1 MGAVRAR
8 ALDADLAALL
18 WLLVDGD
25 LPLVVAGGTSDQ
37 RATLLAAL
45 GGLPGARNDAPDHIA
60 PNGVW
65 GSVLRGRIASLR
77 PGDRFRA
84 TAEVGSLRELLELL
98 DGPAIGLTD
107 DEIRTLSVILVLDA
121 EGRVAAAHL
130 LRPVERD
137 GAGHLQRR
145 PPAVLAARDSHDG
158 ELEHFTWAV
167 TSELADRVDRSQPD
181 FEARQAGRA
190 RLIDHLASNP
200 ASTGDRAALEA
211 HLSAEPP
218 RQPAPERPPA
228 RPPWPPPDDHRPH

>member
-1 MGAVRAR
+1 VGAVRAR

-65 GSVLRGRIASLR
+65 GSVLRGRIASLK

-107 DEIRTLSVILVLDA
+107 DEIRTC
-121 EGRVAAAHL
+121 
-130 LRPVERD
+130 
-137 GAGHLQRR
+137 
-145 PPAVLAARDSHDG
+145 
-158 ELEHFTWAV
+158 
-167 TSELADRVDRSQPD
+167 
-181 FEARQAGRA
+181 
-190 RLIDHLASNP
+190 
-200 ASTGDRAALEA
+200 STPRAASLPRTCCGRWNA
-211 HLSAEPP
+211 TAQGISSAVRP
-218 RQPAPERPPA
+218 RCLPRGTLTMGNWNTSPGP
-228 RPPWPPPDDHRPH
+228 